1 MAISARYAG
10 VIAAI
15 LAASVSSAADL
26 NYGTV
31 AALSCNDF
39 LDAYGTDL
47 SYSLTRPII
56 TYVTERDP
64 KDRFGNE
71 ADIGD
76 YVAIECRLHEKYK
89 IGAAVDDLL
98 DQNRRHS
105 LPPLPLENATQDPGL
120 QAQWDAL
127 DMWLHHK
134 GPRPQLKS
142 RPARNPAA
150 PR

>member
-1 MAISARYAG
+1 MGRLRRCPATTFSTLTG
-10 VIAAI
+10 Q
-15 LAASVSSAADL
+15 
-26 NYGTV
+26 
-31 AALSCNDF
+31 
-39 LDAYGTDL
+39 DL
-47 SYSLTRPII
+47 SYSLIRPII